1 MKAQLSSRRQRIGQD
16 LAEVLPAE
24 GSSYFAELQRLRFER
39 HPHARYTFLKPDS
52 LVDLLIEA
60 VRARGSLDGDDRRV
74 MQMGGLPK
82 SAFELGEEYRY
93 LRVPADGRVASMNIH
108 ELPEWVPVT
117 VQAASVLPLS
127 LLAGP
132 ALTKDHL
139 TFSVDADFQRHVNYA
154 TLVIAP
160 NWFDQPSTPWAVL
173 DCFPGPPPHGMH
185 SLPLG
190 HQAVKKLKLE
200 PGNQV
205 TVGELRKHLK
215 RQDGC
220 LLLGCSL
227 RNLPGS

>member
-1 MKAQLSSRRQRIGQD
+1 MKAQLSSRRQHVSQEVAD
-16 LAEVLPAE
+16 LLPRE
-24 GSSYFAELQRLRFER
+24 GGSYFAELQKLRFER

-52 LVDLLIEA
+52 LVELLINA
-60 VRARGSLDGDDRRV
+60 ARQRGSLEGDDRRV
-74 MQMGGLPK
+74 MQMGGIPK
-82 SAFELGEEYRY
+82 AAFDLNPDYRY

-127 LLAGP
+127 LIPGP
-132 ALTKDHL
+132 SIIKDHL

-160 NWFDQPSTPWAVL
+160 NWFDNPSTEWAVL
-173 DCFPGPPPHGMH
+173 DCFPGPPPHGTH
-185 SLPLG
+185 SLPNR
-190 HQAVKKLKLE
+190 HKAVKKLKLE
-200 PGNQV
+200 PGHQV
-205 TVGELRKHLK
+205 TVGQIRQHLES
-215 RQDGC
+215 QDGC